1 MWLEADEK
9 KNEDINMILDIIQ
22 DYLDTKW
29 MKVSLNTYD
38 EEMLY
43 INSKFE

>member
-1 MWLEADEK
+1 MILPTHSAEAS
-9 KNEDINMILDIIQ
+9 DINMILDIIQ